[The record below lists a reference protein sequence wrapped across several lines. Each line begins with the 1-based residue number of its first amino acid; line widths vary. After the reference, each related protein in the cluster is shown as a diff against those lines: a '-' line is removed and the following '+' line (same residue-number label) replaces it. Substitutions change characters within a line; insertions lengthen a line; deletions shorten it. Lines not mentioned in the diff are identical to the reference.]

1 LELPEKKSSNVK
13 DVVELA
19 ILITIVVG
27 GVVGV
32 NVALQA
38 AMRTSIPIV
47 VVDSGSMAPTLN
59 VGDVCIIQNI
69 TPDQYVVGSH
79 QNRTGDII
87 VYNPINV
94 YPSLSEPVIHRIIA
108 REYNSTTGHWWFLT
122 EGDANSYPDPGWV
135 EDSLVYGKVV
145 TVIPWIGNIFLF
157 LREGG
162 IWWVILIIAVIV
174 VVMIVQPASN
184 VEKKFK
190 EKVDSVSSRKKK
202 VPQELIS
209 RHDS

>member
-1 LELPEKKSSNVK
+1 LPQKKSSNVK

-32 NVALQA
+32 NIALQA
-38 AMRTSIPIV
+38 AMGTSIPIV
-47 VVDSGSMAPTLN
+47 VVDSSSMVPTLN
-59 VGDVCIIQNI
+59 VGDVCIIQHVA
-69 TPDQYVVGSH
+69 PDQYVVGNH

-87 VYNPINV
+87 VYNPVNV
-94 YPSLSEPVIHRIIA
+94 YPYLNEPVIHRIVA
-108 REYNSTTGHWWFLT
+108 RRYNSTTGHWWFLT
-122 EGDANSYPDPGWV
+122 QGDAPQPPDPGWV

-145 TVIPWIGNIFLF
+145 TVIPWVGNIFLF

-162 IWWVILIIAVIV
+162 IWWVILIIGVIV
-174 VVMIVQPASN
+174 VIMIVQPASN

-190 EKVDSVSSRKKK
+190 EKVESSSARKKK